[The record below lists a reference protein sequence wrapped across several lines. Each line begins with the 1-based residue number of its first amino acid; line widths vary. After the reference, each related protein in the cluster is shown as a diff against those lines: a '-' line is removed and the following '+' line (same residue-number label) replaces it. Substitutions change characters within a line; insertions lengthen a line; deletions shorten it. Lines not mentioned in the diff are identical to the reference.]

1 VQIALGWLSP
11 MPNLFIIAGPNGAG
25 KTTYARDFLPAEM
38 RCHEFVNADLIAA
51 GVSPFA
57 PAQAGFEAGR
67 IMIRRLRQLLAG
79 RKDFAFETT
88 LSGYGYIPMLE
99 EAQTAGYR
107 IRLDFLWV
115 ASLEVTRERIRQ
127 RVRKGGHDI
136 PSEVQQRR
144 FGKGIRMLIEHYR
157 PLLNHWRL
165 LDNTGEE
172 PHLIAEEKDGAF
184 TVIDAARI
192 ASLEQ
197 IVNFR
202 LVPAMQPKTVEE
214 PVAAIFSEETRA
226 ALRAMRRAYARVVLE
241 NLTYH
246 LPVIQW
252 REGRGMVAVPAEL
265 LAPLAHR
272 ILETNG
278 EPLPEAE
285 QRALLQGVP

>member
-1 VQIALGWLSP
+1 
-11 MPNLFIIAGPNGAG
+11 MPNLYIIAGPNGAG

-99 EAQTAGYR
+99 EAQAAGYR
-107 IRLDFLWV
+107 IRMDFLWV
-115 ASLEVTRERIRQ
+115 ASLEVTLERIRQ

-144 FGKGIRMLIEHYR
+144 FGKGIRMLIDHYR
-157 PLLNHWRL
+157 PLLDEWRIY
-165 LDNTGEE
+165 DNTGEE
-172 PHLIAEEKDGAF
+172 PWPVVSQRQGI
-184 TVIDAARI
+184 VIIEDPARLAAIETASNLRI
-192 ASLEQ
+192 VEAKPSD
-197 IVNFR
+197 R
-202 LVPAMQPKTVEE
+202 VEE
-214 PVAAIFSEETRA
+214 A
-226 ALRAMRRAYARVVLE
+226 ALLTPDEVNRRSMRAMRRAFARVVLE
-241 NLTYH
+241 NLAFG

-252 REGRGMVAVPAEL
+252 RQDRGVVAVPADL